1 MKILLAEDEPQLN
14 RVTTAA
20 LTSAGY
26 QVDSVD
32 NGKKAVEKTKEN
44 AYDVILLDIMM
55 PVMDGISAL
64 KEMRKLGN
72 KTYVMMLTA
81 KGEVDDKVTGLESGA
96 DDYLTKPFSLK
107 ELIAR
112 LHSQERRED
121 VYSNNELDF
130 ADIKLDTNTQILES
144 LNSISLSNKE
154 TDLLEYLM
162 LNNEKEISSQELI
175 NQIWKNDPNA
185 DAEIVWVYVS
195 YLKQKL
201 ISIQSKVQ
209 IVGEKGTSFK
219 LTK

>member
-107 ELIAR
+107 KLIAR